1 MEEELKSEE
10 FPQSDIQMGNKVK
23 TQHTH
28 AVLRGAQ
35 TNVGKNNP
43 ALNRK
48 FVTQHGKDDIKPTFK
63 LKIDKSVFV
72 HEQKGKIKSRYRVLE
87 TLGKGSYGEV
97 KKIQHKATGEFR
109 AMKIICK
116 EDVSQ

>member
-48 FVTQHGKDDIKPTFK
+48 FVT
-63 LKIDKSVFV
+63 
-72 HEQKGKIKSRYRVLE
+72 
-87 TLGKGSYGEV
+87 
-97 KKIQHKATGEFR
+97 
-109 AMKIICK
+109 
-116 EDVSQ
+116 